1 MRVTLLGPQR
11 SPSLRSVVRSLEE
24 TGPIATVTAGWQER
38 EPDDAELD
46 QQVDSRGI
54 NLSLYGRWLDVQEHD
69 LEFAAAERDRRRVLG
84 EVQELY
90 LIRLD
95 HALRAAYAIGRRGE
109 GRRADAGRNDLVEE
123 AFTEAVDAVRDLDA
137 AHLRR
142 IDEVNTEFY
151 DRWRPHHR
159 PQIARHRAEV
169 AAVLQEAA
177 VLVVAGGHV
186 DALATV
192 LHLFNVAAALH
203 TPVIAW
209 SAGAMALTEKVV
221 LFHDRTPQGPT
232 PAEIFDRGMGVIRG
246 VVVLPDARRR
256 LIVDDPIRMSAL
268 ARRFAPAECVILDP
282 GVRLDLPPAG
292 GLPPG
297 ARVIDPEGRI
307 VALEAA

>member
-1 MRVTLLGPQR
+1 VTLLGPQR

-69 LEFAAAERDRRRVLG
+69 PDFAAAEQDRRHVLD

-95 HALRAAYAIGRRGE
+95 HALRAAYAIGRRGDP
-109 GRRADAGRNDLVEE
+109 RRADGGRHHLVEE
-123 AFTEAVDAVRDLDA
+123 AFTGAVEAVRDLDA

-142 IDEVNTEFY
+142 IDEVNTEFF
-151 DRWRPHHR
+151 DRWRPHDR
-159 PQIARHRAEV
+159 PLIARHRAEV

-203 TPVIAW
+203 APVIAW
-209 SAGAMALTEKVV
+209 SAGAMALADRVV
-221 LFHDRTPQGPT
+221 LFHDRSPQGFGQP
-232 PAEIFDRGMGVIRG
+232 EVYGNGLS
-246 VVVLPDARRR
+246 VVRALVPLPHARAR
-256 LIVDDPIRMSAL
+256 LLLDDVTRMAVF
-268 ARRFAPAECVILDP
+268 ARRFAPARCVLLENGTRVDTDSD
-282 GVRLDLPPAG
+282 GTC
-292 GLPPG
+292 PPG
-297 ARVIDPEGRI
+297 ARVLGDDGRVTTQ
-307 VALEAA
+307 VAA